1 MSRRVLPTATS
12 ASLAKAMP
20 TDIAA
25 TTPSALIEEV
35 RNCRRL
41 AISSSQTIVTDVEN
55 EGIDDGAHCG
65 LLNL

>member
-1 MSRRVLPTATS
+1 
-12 ASLAKAMP
+12 MP

-25 TTPSALIEEV
+25 TTPSALIEEE
-35 RNCRRL
+35 RNCQHL
-41 AISSSQTIVTDVEN
+41 AISSSHTIVTDVKN